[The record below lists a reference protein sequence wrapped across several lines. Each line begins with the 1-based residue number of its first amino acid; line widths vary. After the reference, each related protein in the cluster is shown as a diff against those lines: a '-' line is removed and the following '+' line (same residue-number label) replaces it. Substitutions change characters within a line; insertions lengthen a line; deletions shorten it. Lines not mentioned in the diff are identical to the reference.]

1 MMPPQ
6 PKLEPSANEA
16 LCRHWLGMVIIA
28 ALTVT
33 LLPAWDFEFTRI
45 QGELVSFYLLPT
57 MGFWLALRRGA
68 VDLSVWAVAG
78 LGGVVAAMLIN
89 AGVPTAAAFA
99 LAITAGLAIGA
110 ANGYVAA
117 WTRLSSAAFTIIVA
131 AIIVFAMVYLTS
143 ERAIRVDDAEFGWL
157 QQTPAV
163 KAAPDNSAAK
173 GETDA
178 FSAHTIRMLLV
189 GGAYALFMTV
199 AMYWGVASR
208 NCRWADLD
216 RRAGPFVAMSASGAL
231 AAAGGAF
238 WLIDQGSA
246 PVPTRLI
253 GDLRIPAAALLAG
266 GALWTGR
273 GKTLLSGLFL
283 PVGLLLATVW
293 RQEITHLP
301 WLRDSGYAVQTA
313 LLIGLL
319 ITAHRALLGAL
330 GRRRGLATIHT
341 ASLALT
347 LAALVAVGVAALVDS
362 ADAGQVII
370 LAAMCLWAFA
380 AAGMVVTSVVCWLI
394 APPRRQ

>member
-1 MMPPQ
+1 VMPQQ
-6 PKLEPSANEA
+6 PELEPSANET

-28 ALTVT
+28 ALAVT
-33 LLPAWDFEFTRI
+33 LLPAWDFEFTRM
-45 QGELVSFYLLPT
+45 QAELVSFYLLPT

-78 LGGVVAAMLIN
+78 LGGVVAACLIN
-89 AGVPTAAAFA
+89 AGVPTAAAFG

-117 WTRLSSAAFTIIVA
+117 WTRLPSPAFTIIVA
-131 AIIVFAMVYLTS
+131 AIIVFGMAHLTS
-143 ERAIRVDDAEFGWL
+143 QRTIRVDDAEFGWR
-157 QQTPAV
+157 QQNPTAGT
-163 KAAPDNSAAK
+163 APDNGPAWPREAY
-173 GETDA
+173 
-178 FSAHTIRMLLV
+178 TIRMLLV
-189 GGAYALFMTV
+189 GGTYALVMAV
-199 AMYWGVASR
+199 AIYWGVASR
-208 NCRWADLD
+208 KYRWADLD
-216 RRAGPFVAMSASGAL
+216 RAGPFVAMAASGAL

-238 WLIDQGSA
+238 CLVDQGSA

-253 GDLRIPAAALLAG
+253 GDLRVPAAALLAG

-319 ITAHRALLGAL
+319 LTAHRALLGLLA
-330 GRRRGLATIHT
+330 RRRGFATIHT
-341 ASLALT
+341 AWLVLT
-347 LAALVAVGVAALVDS
+347 LAALVVMGAAAITHSTEVGRGLILIALCPWAVAV
-362 ADAGQVII
+362 
-370 LAAMCLWAFA
+370 
-380 AAGMVVTSVVCWLI
+380 AGMVATGLRDI
-394 APPRRQ
+394 RRPRAAAD